1 MKTLAYHSP
10 FLPQKSGISHYSSEL
25 LSALKAHYDITLVSD
40 ETELLDQE
48 FPIITYERF
57 YELMSDESTA
67 FDRVIYNMGNNTK
80 FHKIIYEC
88 SIKHSGVVILHDFF
102 ISGFIGD
109 YHNWDSNN
117 LIKFISKHY
126 DIKAALEYFF
136 NNYEIF
142 EKKYPLN
149 LPLIEHSKAV
159 IVHTKQ
165 AIDLALKF
173 YKNNDFLNI
182 VPHLRINEEI
192 YKNEN
197 KSLLKLNNTRVYG
210 VFGYL
215 HPLKQNM
222 EILYSW
228 HRVMNDKNARLF
240 FVGSISD
247 GQDEYLAKIQNFI
260 KEKNITNVEFIG
272 WADSKIY
279 KEYLQACDICI
290 CLRKIHLGEAS
301 GVILD
306 SMNYENTIITNFS
319 GFDECAIYVPEVS
332 DDGNELD
339 AALLKAYNSDDSLA
353 KRAKERII
361 KEHDP
366 DMCAKKIFEITER
379 AYSEPKELKCF
390 KNRILVDITYVLIN
404 DLQTGISRV
413 VWNELNALMQSTT
426 IPIIAVYFNGS
437 TYNSANTFMAK
448 KLGFPC
454 PLDNEIITPQKGDIF
469 YALDFSV
476 MYRCEPEIPL
486 LEAQKNGFFD
496 ELKKAGGKIFVRV
509 YDLLPLTH
517 PEFFPYHAGELHLR
531 WCELLKDIDA
541 TLLAISSRVES
552 DLKTY
557 GFSKTKTLSLA
568 SHFKE
573 YKKADKAKEPTFIC
587 VGTIEERKGIKA
599 ICLAFER
606 LALIGANA
614 KLIIVGRMGRV
625 DDDFRA
631 FLEHGEHKNIIYKGF
646 CSDDELAEL
655 YATSHALIAASYDEG
670 FGLPLIESGL
680 PVIARDIEIFR
691 EVLGG
696 SALYFKDNLELMNI
710 LINYKN
716 ISLLPPK
723 NTRTWGD
730 VANELLEIFG
740 V

>member
-25 LSALKAHYDITLVSD
+25 LSTLKAHYDITLVSD
-40 ETELLDQE
+40 ETKLLNQE

-67 FDRVIYNMGNNTK
+67 FDRVIYNMGNNTL
-80 FHKIIYEC
+80 HYNIYKC
-88 SIKHSGVVILHDFF
+88 ALNYLGVVILHDFF
-102 ISGFIGD
+102 IPNFMHVCYDYDDILQKEIFKEYGFQG
-109 YHNWDSNN
+109 
-117 LIKFISKHY
+117 LF
-126 DIKAALEYFF
+126 EYFY
-136 NNYEIF
+136 NSYESF
-142 EKKYPLN
+142 AKKYPLN
-149 LPLIEHSKAV
+149 RSLIECSKTI
-159 IVHTKQ
+159 IVHTKK
-165 AIDLALKF
+165 AFSLANEI

-182 VPHLRINEEI
+182 MPLLRQNISL
-192 YKNEN
+192 N
-197 KSLLKLNNTRVYG
+197 KIKAKKELKLENTKTFG
-210 VFGYL
+210 VFGFT
-215 HPLKQNM
+215 HPIKQNL
-222 EILYSW
+222 ELLRSW
-228 HRVMNDKNARLF
+228 ARVMKDKNAVLF
-240 FVGSISD
+240 IVGENGLPD
-247 GQDEYLAKIQNFI
+247 FNEKLKNFLAEQ
-260 KEKNITNVEFIG
+260 NITNAYIIG
-272 WADSKIY
+272 WADDELY
-279 KEYLQACDICI
+279 KRYLSACDVSI
-290 CLRKIHLGEAS
+290 CLRKTHLGEAS
-301 GVILD
+301 AALLD
-306 SMNYENTIITNFS
+306 CLNYQTTTITNFS
-319 GFDECAIYVPEVS
+319 GFDDCAIYVPEVS
-332 DDGNELD
+332 DDGHELD
-339 AALLKAYNSDDSLA
+339 TALLKAYNSDDSLA

-390 KNRILVDITYVLIN
+390 KNRILVDISAVFRT
-404 DLQTGISRV
+404 DPQTGISRV
-413 VWNELNALMQSTT
+413 VWQELNALFQSTT
-426 IPIIAVYFNGS
+426 LPVIPVYFDGHGYS
-437 TYNSANTFMAK
+437 SANEFMLK
-448 KLGFPC
+448 KLALPFSIN
-454 PLDNEIITPQKGDIF
+454 DEKIIPQKGDIF

-476 MYRCEPEIPL
+476 MYGCEPEIPL

-496 ELKKAGGKIFVRV
+496 ELKKAGGKVFVRV

-541 TLLAISSRVES
+541 TLLAISNRVES

-573 YKKADKAKEPTFIC
+573 YKKADKAKGPTFIC

-631 FLEHGEHKNIIYKGF
+631 FLERSEHKNIIYKGF

-696 SALYFKDNLELMNI
+696 NALYFKDNLELMNI

-730 VANELLEIFG
+730 VANELLELFG

>member
-48 FPIITYERF
+48 FPIITYECF

-165 AIDLALKF
+165 AMDLALKF

-319 GFDECAIYVPEVS
+319 GFDDCAIYVPKVS
-332 DDGNELD
+332 DDGHELD

-379 AYSEPKELKCF
+379 AYSESKELKCF

-454 PLDNEIITPQKGDIF
+454 PLDNEIIIPQKGDIF

-496 ELKKAGGKIFVRV
+496 ELKKAGGKVFVRV

-573 YKKADKAKEPTFIC
+573 YKKANKAKGPTFIC

>member
-88 SIKHSGVVILHDFF
+88 SIKHPGVVILHDFF

-165 AIDLALKF
+165 AMDLALKF

-240 FVGSISD
+240 FIGSISD

-426 IPIIAVYFNGS
+426 IPIITVYFNGS
-437 TYNSANTFMAK
+437 TYNSANAFMAK

-454 PLDNEIITPQKGDIF
+454 PLDNEKIIPQKGDIF

-496 ELKKAGGKIFVRV
+496 ELKKAGGKVFVRV

-541 TLLAISSRVES
+541 TLLAISNRVES

-557 GFSKTKTLSLA
+557 GFNKTKTLSLA
-568 SHFKE
+568 SYFKE

-625 DDDFRA
+625 DDDFKA
-631 FLEHGEHKNIIYKGF
+631 FLEQGEHENIIYKGF

-730 VANELLEIFG
+730 VAKELLEIFG

>member
-57 YELMSDESTA
+57 YELMSDENTA

-165 AIDLALKF
+165 AMDLALKF

-332 DDGNELD
+332 DDGHELD
-339 AALLKAYNSDDSLA
+339 PALLKAYNSDDSLA

-413 VWNELNALMQSTT
+413 VWNELNTLMQSTT

-454 PLDNEIITPQKGDIF
+454 SLDNEIITPQKGDIF

-496 ELKKAGGKIFVRV
+496 ELKKADGKVFVRV

-573 YKKADKAKEPTFIC
+573 YKKADKASEPTFIC

-631 FLEHGEHKNIIYKGF
+631 FLERSEHENIIYKGF

-680 PVIARDIEIFR
+680 PVIARDIEVFR
-691 EVLGG
+691 EVLGDN
-696 SALYFKDNLELMNI
+696 ALYFKDNLELMNI

>member
-165 AIDLALKF
+165 AMDLALKF

-332 DDGNELD
+332 DDGHELD

-366 DMCAKKIFEITER
+366 DMCAKKIFEITEK
-379 AYSEPKELKCF
+379 AYNEPKELKCF

-454 PLDNEIITPQKGDIF
+454 PLDNEIIIPQKGDIF

-486 LEAQKNGFFD
+486 LEAHKNGFFD
-496 ELKKAGGKIFVRV
+496 ELKKAGGKVFVRV

-625 DDDFRA
+625 DDDFKA
-631 FLEHGEHKNIIYKGF
+631 FLEQGEHKNIIYKGF

-680 PVIARDIEIFR
+680 PVIARDIEGFR

>member
-88 SIKHSGVVILHDFF
+88 SIKHPGVVILHDFF

-165 AIDLALKF
+165 AMDLALKF

-182 VPHLRINEEI
+182 MPLLRQNISL
-192 YKNEN
+192 N
-197 KSLLKLNNTRVYG
+197 KIKAKKELKLENTKTFG
-210 VFGYL
+210 VFGFT
-215 HPLKQNM
+215 HPIKQNL
-222 EILYSW
+222 ELLRSW
-228 HRVMNDKNARLF
+228 ARVMKDKNAVLF
-240 FVGSISD
+240 IVGENGLPD
-247 GQDEYLAKIQNFI
+247 FNEKLKNFLAEQ
-260 KEKNITNVEFIG
+260 NITNTYIVG
-272 WADSKIY
+272 WADDELY
-279 KEYLQACDICI
+279 KRYLSACDVSI
-290 CLRKIHLGEAS
+290 CLRKTHLGEAS
-301 GVILD
+301 AALLD
-306 SMNYENTIITNFS
+306 CLNYQTTTITNFS
-319 GFDECAIYVPEVS
+319 GFDECAIYVPQVS
-332 DDGNELD
+332 DDGHELD

-353 KRAKERII
+353 RRAKERII

-496 ELKKAGGKIFVRV
+496 ELKKAGGKVFVRV

-557 GFSKTKTLSLA
+557 DFNKTKTLSLA

-573 YKKADKAKEPTFIC
+573 YKKANKAKEPTFIC

-625 DDDFRA
+625 DDDFKA
-631 FLEHGEHKNIIYKGF
+631 FLEQGEHENIIYKGF

-680 PVIARDIEIFR
+680 PVIARDIEVFR
-691 EVLGG
+691 EVLGDN
-696 SALYFKDNLELMNI
+696 ALYFKDNLELMNI

-730 VANELLEIFG
+730 VAKELLELFG

>member
-57 YELMSDESTA
+57 YELMSDENTA

-88 SIKHSGVVILHDFF
+88 SIKHPGVVILHDFF

-165 AIDLALKF
+165 AMDLALKF

-182 VPHLRINEEI
+182 MPLLRQNITL
-192 YKNEN
+192 N
-197 KSLLKLNNTRVYG
+197 KIKAKKELKLENTKTFG
-210 VFGYL
+210 VFGFT
-215 HPLKQNM
+215 HPIKQNL
-222 EILYSW
+222 ELLRSW
-228 HRVMNDKNARLF
+228 ARVMKDKNAVLF
-240 FVGSISD
+240 IVGENGLPD
-247 GQDEYLAKIQNFI
+247 FNEKLKNFLAEQ
-260 KEKNITNVEFIG
+260 NITNAYIIG
-272 WADSKIY
+272 WADDELY
-279 KEYLQACDICI
+279 KRYLSACDVSI
-290 CLRKIHLGEAS
+290 CLRKTHLGEAS
-301 GVILD
+301 AALLD
-306 SMNYENTIITNFS
+306 CLNYQTTTITNFS
-319 GFDECAIYVPEVS
+319 GFDECAIYTPQVS
-332 DDGNELD
+332 DDGHELD

-379 AYSEPKELKCF
+379 VYSEPKELKCF

-476 MYRCEPEIPL
+476 MYGCEPEIPL
-486 LEAQKNGFFD
+486 LEARKNGFFD
-496 ELKKAGGKIFVRV
+496 ELKKAGGKVFVRV

-531 WCELLKDIDA
+531 WCELLKDLDA

-573 YKKADKAKEPTFIC
+573 YKKANKTSEPTFIC

-606 LALIGANA
+606 LVLIGANA

-631 FLEHGEHKNIIYKGF
+631 FLERSEHENIIYKGF

-680 PVIARDIEIFR
+680 PVIARDIEVFR
-691 EVLGG
+691 EVLGDN
-696 SALYFKDNLELMNI
+696 ALYFKDNLELMNI

-730 VANELLEIFG
+730 VANELLELFG

>member
-57 YELMSDESTA
+57 YELMSDENTA
-67 FDRVIYNMGNNTK
+67 FDRVIYNMGNNPL
-80 FHKIIYEC
+80 HDNIYEC
-88 SIKHSGVVILHDFF
+88 ALNYPSVVILHDFF
-102 ISGFIGD
+102 IPIFMRACYDYDDILQKEIFKEYGFQG
-109 YHNWDSNN
+109 
-117 LIKFISKHY
+117 LF
-126 DIKAALEYFF
+126 EYFY
-136 NNYEIF
+136 NSYESF
-142 EKKYPLN
+142 AKKYPLN
-149 LPLIEHSKAV
+149 RSLIECSKTI
-159 IVHTKQ
+159 IVHTKK
-165 AIDLALKF
+165 AFSLANEI

-182 VPHLRINEEI
+182 MPLLRQNISL
-192 YKNEN
+192 N
-197 KSLLKLNNTRVYG
+197 KIKAKKELKLENTKTFG
-210 VFGYL
+210 VFGFT
-215 HPLKQNM
+215 HPIKQNL
-222 EILYSW
+222 ELLRSW
-228 HRVMNDKNARLF
+228 ARVMKDKNAVLF
-240 FVGSISD
+240 IVGENGLPD
-247 GQDEYLAKIQNFI
+247 FNEKLKNFLAKQ
-260 KEKNITNVEFIG
+260 NITNAYIVG
-272 WADSKIY
+272 WADDELY
-279 KEYLQACDICI
+279 KRYLSACDVSI

-301 GVILD
+301 AALLD
-306 SMNYENTIITNFS
+306 CLNYQTTTITNFS

-332 DDGNELD
+332 DDGHELD

-390 KNRILVDITYVLIN
+390 KNRILVDISAVFKT
-404 DLQTGISRV
+404 DPQTGISRV
-413 VWNELNALMQSTT
+413 VWQELNALFQSTT
-426 IPIIAVYFNGS
+426 LPVIPVYFDGHGYS
-437 TYNSANTFMAK
+437 SANEFMLK
-448 KLGFPC
+448 KLALPFSIN
-454 PLDNEIITPQKGDIF
+454 DEKIIPQKGDIF
-469 YALDFSV
+469 YGVDFSV
-476 MYRCEPEIPL
+476 MHHCDPEIPIL
-486 LEAQKNGFFD
+486 QAHKNGFFN
-496 ELKKAGGKIFVRV
+496 ELKKVGGKIFFLVH
-509 YDLLPLTH
+509 DLLPLTH
-517 PEFFPYHAGELHLR
+517 PEFFPYHAGELHLH

-541 TLLAISSRVES
+541 KLIAISNRVKNDLLA
-552 DLKTY
+552 Y
-557 GFSKTKTLSLA
+557 GFKDVCVVHHGSNKNLEIFQNIAKNKT
-568 SHFKE
+568 
-573 YKKADKAKEPTFIC
+573 PTFIC

-631 FLEHGEHKNIIYKGF
+631 FLEWSEHENIIYKGF

-680 PVIARDIEIFR
+680 PVIARDIEVFR
-691 EVLGG
+691 EVLGDN
-696 SALYFKDNLELMNI
+696 ALYFKDNLELMNI

-730 VANELLEIFG
+730 VANELLELFG

>member
-165 AIDLALKF
+165 AMDLALKF

-240 FVGSISD
+240 FIGSISD

-496 ELKKAGGKIFVRV
+496 ELKKADGKVFVRV

>member
-165 AIDLALKF
+165 AMDLALKF

-496 ELKKAGGKIFVRV
+496 ELKKADGKVFVRV

>member
-496 ELKKAGGKIFVRV
+496 ELKKADGKVFVRV

>member
-57 YELMSDESTA
+57 YELMSDENTA

-165 AIDLALKF
+165 AMDLALKF
-173 YKNNDFLNI
+173 YKNNNFLNI

-332 DDGNELD
+332 DDGHELD

-454 PLDNEIITPQKGDIF
+454 SLDNEIIIPQKGDIF

-496 ELKKAGGKIFVRV
+496 KLKKAGGKVFVRV

-573 YKKADKAKEPTFIC
+573 YKKANKAKGPTFIC

-625 DDDFRA
+625 DDDFKA
-631 FLEHGEHKNIIYKGF
+631 FLEQGEHENIIYKGF

-730 VANELLEIFG
+730 VAKELLELFG

>member
-1 MKTLAYHSP
+1 
-10 FLPQKSGISHYSSEL
+10 
-25 LSALKAHYDITLVSD
+25 
-40 ETELLDQE
+40 
-48 FPIITYERF
+48 
-57 YELMSDESTA
+57 
-67 FDRVIYNMGNNTK
+67 
-80 FHKIIYEC
+80 
-88 SIKHSGVVILHDFF
+88 
-102 ISGFIGD
+102 
-109 YHNWDSNN
+109 
-117 LIKFISKHY
+117 
-126 DIKAALEYFF
+126 
-136 NNYEIF
+136 
-142 EKKYPLN
+142 
-149 LPLIEHSKAV
+149 
-159 IVHTKQ
+159 
-165 AIDLALKF
+165 
-173 YKNNDFLNI
+173 
-182 VPHLRINEEI
+182 
-192 YKNEN
+192 
-197 KSLLKLNNTRVYG
+197 
-210 VFGYL
+210 
-215 HPLKQNM
+215 M

-476 MYRCEPEIPL
+476 MYRC
-486 LEAQKNGFFD
+486 
-496 ELKKAGGKIFVRV
+496 
-509 YDLLPLTH
+509 
-517 PEFFPYHAGELHLR
+517 
-531 WCELLKDIDA
+531 
-541 TLLAISSRVES
+541 
-552 DLKTY
+552 
-557 GFSKTKTLSLA
+557 
-568 SHFKE
+568 
-573 YKKADKAKEPTFIC
+573 
-587 VGTIEERKGIKA
+587 
-599 ICLAFER
+599 
-606 LALIGANA
+606 
-614 KLIIVGRMGRV
+614 
-625 DDDFRA
+625 
-631 FLEHGEHKNIIYKGF
+631 
-646 CSDDELAEL
+646 
-655 YATSHALIAASYDEG
+655 
-670 FGLPLIESGL
+670 
-680 PVIARDIEIFR
+680 
-691 EVLGG
+691 
-696 SALYFKDNLELMNI
+696 
-710 LINYKN
+710 
-716 ISLLPPK
+716 
-723 NTRTWGD
+723 
-730 VANELLEIFG
+730 
-740 V
+740 

>member
-332 DDGNELD
+332 DDGHELD

-361 KEHDP
+361 KEHNP

-454 PLDNEIITPQKGDIF
+454 SLDNEIITPQKGDIF

-496 ELKKAGGKIFVRV
+496 ELKKADGKVFVRV

-631 FLEHGEHKNIIYKGF
+631 FLERSEHKNIIYKGF

-730 VANELLEIFG
+730 VANELLELFG

>member
-57 YELMSDESTA
+57 YELMSNESTA

-165 AIDLALKF
+165 AMDLALKF

-332 DDGNELD
+332 DDGHELD

-366 DMCAKKIFEITER
+366 DMCAKKIFEITEK
-379 AYSEPKELKCF
+379 AYNEPKELKCF

-454 PLDNEIITPQKGDIF
+454 SLDNEIIIPQKGDIF

-486 LEAQKNGFFD
+486 LEAHKNGFFD
-496 ELKKAGGKIFVRV
+496 KLKKAGGKVFVRV

-573 YKKADKAKEPTFIC
+573 YKKANKAKGPTFIC

-625 DDDFRA
+625 DDDFKA
-631 FLEHGEHKNIIYKGF
+631 FLEQGEHENIIYKGF

-696 SALYFKDNLELMNI
+696 RALYFKDNLELMNI

>member
-80 FHKIIYEC
+80 FHKIIYDC
-88 SIKHSGVVILHDFF
+88 SIKHPGVVILHDFF

-165 AIDLALKF
+165 AMDLALKF

-260 KEKNITNVEFIG
+260 KEKNITNAEFIG

-332 DDGNELD
+332 DDGHELD

-413 VWNELNALMQSTT
+413 VWNELNSLMQSTT

-454 PLDNEIITPQKGDIF
+454 SLDNEIITPQKGDIF

-476 MYRCEPEIPL
+476 MYRCDPEIPIL
-486 LEAQKNGFFD
+486 QAHKNGFFD
-496 ELKKAGGKIFVRV
+496 ELKKAGGKVFVRV

-573 YKKADKAKEPTFIC
+573 YKKAKKTSEPTFIC

-631 FLEHGEHKNIIYKGF
+631 FLEYGEHKNIIYKGF

-680 PVIARDIEIFR
+680 PVIARDIEVFR
-691 EVLGG
+691 EVLGDN
-696 SALYFKDNLELMNI
+696 ALYFKDNLELMNI

-723 NTRTWGD
+723 NTRTWQD

>member
-165 AIDLALKF
+165 AMDLALKF

-332 DDGNELD
+332 DDGHELD

-426 IPIIAVYFNGS
+426 IPIITVYFNGS
-437 TYNSANTFMAK
+437 TYNSANAFMAK

-496 ELKKAGGKIFVRV
+496 ELKKADGKVFVRV

>member
-1 MKTLAYHSP
+1 M
-10 FLPQKSGISHYSSEL
+10 
-25 LSALKAHYDITLVSD
+25 
-40 ETELLDQE
+40 
-48 FPIITYERF
+48 
-57 YELMSDESTA
+57 
-67 FDRVIYNMGNNTK
+67 
-80 FHKIIYEC
+80 
-88 SIKHSGVVILHDFF
+88 
-102 ISGFIGD
+102 
-109 YHNWDSNN
+109 
-117 LIKFISKHY
+117 
-126 DIKAALEYFF
+126 
-136 NNYEIF
+136 
-142 EKKYPLN
+142 
-149 LPLIEHSKAV
+149 
-159 IVHTKQ
+159 
-165 AIDLALKF
+165 
-173 YKNNDFLNI
+173 
-182 VPHLRINEEI
+182 
-192 YKNEN
+192 
-197 KSLLKLNNTRVYG
+197 
-210 VFGYL
+210 
-215 HPLKQNM
+215 
-222 EILYSW
+222 
-228 HRVMNDKNARLF
+228 
-240 FVGSISD
+240 
-247 GQDEYLAKIQNFI
+247 
-260 KEKNITNVEFIG
+260 
-272 WADSKIY
+272 
-279 KEYLQACDICI
+279 
-290 CLRKIHLGEAS
+290 RKIHLGEAS

-332 DDGNELD
+332 DDGHELD

-366 DMCAKKIFEITER
+366 DICAKKIFEITEK
-379 AYSEPKELKCF
+379 AYNEPKELKCF

-486 LEAQKNGFFD
+486 LEAHKNGFFD
-496 ELKKAGGKIFVRV
+496 ELKKAGGKVFVRV

-573 YKKADKAKEPTFIC
+573 YKKADKAKGPTFIC

-631 FLEHGEHKNIIYKGF
+631 FLERSEHENIIYKGF

-730 VANELLEIFG
+730 VAKELLELFG

>member
-25 LSALKAHYDITLVSD
+25 LSTLKAHYDITLVSD
-40 ETELLDQE
+40 ETKLLNQE

-165 AIDLALKF
+165 AMDLALKF

-625 DDDFRA
+625 DDDFKA
-631 FLEHGEHKNIIYKGF
+631 FLEQGEHENIIYKGF

-730 VANELLEIFG
+730 VAKELLELFG

>member
-40 ETELLDQE
+40 EAELLDQE

-109 YHNWDSNN
+109 YHNWNSNN

-136 NNYEIF
+136 NNYAIF

-159 IVHTKQ
+159 IVHTEQ
-165 AIDLALKF
+165 AMDLALKF

-228 HRVMNDKNARLF
+228 HRVMKDKNARLF

-319 GFDECAIYVPEVS
+319 SFDDCAIYVPQVS
-332 DDGNELD
+332 DDGHELD

-379 AYSEPKELKCF
+379 AYREPKELKCF
-390 KNRILVDITYVLIN
+390 KN
-404 DLQTGISRV
+404 
-413 VWNELNALMQSTT
+413 
-426 IPIIAVYFNGS
+426 
-437 TYNSANTFMAK
+437 
-448 KLGFPC
+448 
-454 PLDNEIITPQKGDIF
+454 
-469 YALDFSV
+469 
-476 MYRCEPEIPL
+476 
-486 LEAQKNGFFD
+486 
-496 ELKKAGGKIFVRV
+496 
-509 YDLLPLTH
+509 
-517 PEFFPYHAGELHLR
+517 
-531 WCELLKDIDA
+531 
-541 TLLAISSRVES
+541 
-552 DLKTY
+552 
-557 GFSKTKTLSLA
+557 
-568 SHFKE
+568 
-573 YKKADKAKEPTFIC
+573 
-587 VGTIEERKGIKA
+587 
-599 ICLAFER
+599 
-606 LALIGANA
+606 
-614 KLIIVGRMGRV
+614 
-625 DDDFRA
+625 
-631 FLEHGEHKNIIYKGF
+631 
-646 CSDDELAEL
+646 
-655 YATSHALIAASYDEG
+655 
-670 FGLPLIESGL
+670 
-680 PVIARDIEIFR
+680 
-691 EVLGG
+691 
-696 SALYFKDNLELMNI
+696 
-710 LINYKN
+710 
-716 ISLLPPK
+716 
-723 NTRTWGD
+723 
-730 VANELLEIFG
+730 
-740 V
+740 

>member
-40 ETELLDQE
+40 ETKLLNQE

-165 AIDLALKF
+165 AMDLALKF

-319 GFDECAIYVPEVS
+319 GFDECTIYVPQVS
-332 DDGNELD
+332 DDGHELD

-379 AYSEPKELKCF
+379 AYNEPKELKCF

-426 IPIIAVYFNGS
+426 IPIITVYFNGS

-454 PLDNEIITPQKGDIF
+454 PLNNEIITPQKGDIF

-496 ELKKAGGKIFVRV
+496 ELKKAGGKVFVRV

-573 YKKADKAKEPTFIC
+573 YKKADKAKGPTFIC

-625 DDDFRA
+625 DDDFKA
-631 FLEHGEHKNIIYKGF
+631 FLEYGEHKNIIYKGF

-680 PVIARDIEIFR
+680 PVIARDIEVFR

-723 NTRTWGD
+723 NTRTYKD
-730 VANELLEIFG
+730 VTKELLELFG

>member
-165 AIDLALKF
+165 AMDLALKF

-332 DDGNELD
+332 DDGHELD

-366 DMCAKKIFEITER
+366 DICAKKIFEITEK
-379 AYSEPKELKCF
+379 AYNEPKELKCF

-454 PLDNEIITPQKGDIF
+454 PLDNEKIIPQKGDIF

-476 MYRCEPEIPL
+476 MYGCEPEIPL

-496 ELKKAGGKIFVRV
+496 ELKKAGGKVFVRV

-573 YKKADKAKEPTFIC
+573 YKKADKAKGPTFIC

-631 FLEHGEHKNIIYKGF
+631 FLEQGEHENIIYKGF
-646 CSDDELAEL
+646 CSDDQLAEL

-680 PVIARDIEIFR
+680 PVIARDIEVFR
-691 EVLGG
+691 EVLGDN
-696 SALYFKDNLELMNI
+696 ALYFKDNLELMNI

>member
-165 AIDLALKF
+165 AMDLALKF

-182 VPHLRINEEI
+182 MPLLRQNISL
-192 YKNEN
+192 N
-197 KSLLKLNNTRVYG
+197 KIKAKKELKLENTKTFG
-210 VFGYL
+210 VFGFT
-215 HPLKQNM
+215 HPIKQNL
-222 EILYSW
+222 ELLHSW
-228 HRVMNDKNARLF
+228 ARVMKDKNAVLF
-240 FVGSISD
+240 IVGENGLPD
-247 GQDEYLAKIQNFI
+247 FNEKLKNFLAEQ
-260 KEKNITNVEFIG
+260 NITNAYIVG
-272 WADSKIY
+272 WTDDELY
-279 KEYLQACDICI
+279 KRYLSASEVSI
-290 CLRKIHLGEAS
+290 CLRKTHLGEAS
-301 GVILD
+301 AALLD
-306 SMNYENTIITNFS
+306 CLNYQTTTITNFS

-332 DDGNELD
+332 DDGHELD

-454 PLDNEIITPQKGDIF
+454 SLDNEIIIPQKGDIF

-476 MYRCEPEIPL
+476 LYGCEPEIPL
-486 LEAQKNGFFD
+486 LEAHKNGFFD
-496 ELKKAGGKIFVRV
+496 ELKKAGGKVFVRV

-573 YKKADKAKEPTFIC
+573 YKKANKTSEPTFIC

-625 DDDFRA
+625 DDDFRT
-631 FLEHGEHKNIIYKGF
+631 FLEQGEHENIIYKGF

-680 PVIARDIEIFR
+680 PVIARDIEVFR
-691 EVLGG
+691 EVLGDN
-696 SALYFKDNLELMNI
+696 ALYFKDNLELMNI

>member
-57 YELMSDESTA
+57 YELMSNKNTA

-165 AIDLALKF
+165 AMDLALKF

-319 GFDECAIYVPEVS
+319 GFDDCAIYVPEVS
-332 DDGNELD
+332 DDGHELD

-366 DMCAKKIFEITER
+366 NMCAKKIFEITEK
-379 AYSEPKELKCF
+379 AYNEPKELKCF

-437 TYNSANTFMAK
+437 TYNSANAFMAK

-454 PLDNEIITPQKGDIF
+454 SLDNEIITPQKSDIF

-476 MYRCEPEIPL
+476 MYGCEPEIPL
-486 LEAQKNGFFD
+486 LEAHKNGFFD
-496 ELKKAGGKIFVRV
+496 ELKKAGGKVFVRV

-573 YKKADKAKEPTFIC
+573 YKKANKAKGPTFIC

-631 FLEHGEHKNIIYKGF
+631 FLEHGKHKNIIYKGF

-691 EVLGG
+691 EVLGV

-723 NTRTWGD
+723 NTRTYKD
-730 VANELLEIFG
+730 VAKELLELFG

>member
-57 YELMSDESTA
+57 YELMSDENTA
-67 FDRVIYNMGNNTK
+67 FDRVIYNMGNNPL
-80 FHKIIYEC
+80 HYNIYK
-88 SIKHSGVVILHDFF
+88 SALNYPSVVILHDFF
-102 ISGFIGD
+102 IPIFMRACYDYDDILQKEIFKEYGFQG
-109 YHNWDSNN
+109 
-117 LIKFISKHY
+117 LF
-126 DIKAALEYFF
+126 EYFY
-136 NNYEIF
+136 NSYESF
-142 EKKYPLN
+142 AKKYPLN
-149 LPLIEHSKAV
+149 RSLIECSKTI
-159 IVHTKQ
+159 IVHTKK
-165 AIDLALKF
+165 AFSLANEI

-182 VPHLRINEEI
+182 MPLLRQNISL
-192 YKNEN
+192 N
-197 KSLLKLNNTRVYG
+197 KIKAKKELKLENTKTFG
-210 VFGYL
+210 VFGFT
-215 HPLKQNM
+215 HPIKQNL
-222 EILYSW
+222 ELLRSW
-228 HRVMNDKNARLF
+228 ARVMKDKNAVLF
-240 FVGSISD
+240 IVGENGLPD
-247 GQDEYLAKIQNFI
+247 FNEKLKNFLAKQ
-260 KEKNITNVEFIG
+260 NITNAYIVG
-272 WADSKIY
+272 WADDELY
-279 KEYLQACDICI
+279 KRYLSACDVSI
-290 CLRKIHLGEAS
+290 CLRKTHLGEAS
-301 GVILD
+301 AALLD
-306 SMNYENTIITNFS
+306 CLNYQTTTITNFS
-319 GFDECAIYVPEVS
+319 GFDDCAIYVPEVS
-332 DDGNELD
+332 DDGHELD

-390 KNRILVDITYVLIN
+390 KNRILVDISAVFKT
-404 DLQTGISRV
+404 DPQTGISRV
-413 VWNELNALMQSTT
+413 VWQELNALFQSTT
-426 IPIIAVYFNGS
+426 LPVIPVYFDGHGYS
-437 TYNSANTFMAK
+437 SANEFMLK
-448 KLGFPC
+448 KLALPFSIN
-454 PLDNEIITPQKGDIF
+454 DEKIIPQKGDIF
-469 YALDFSV
+469 YGVDFSV
-476 MYRCEPEIPL
+476 MYHCDPEIPIL
-486 LEAQKNGFFD
+486 QAHKNGFFN
-496 ELKKAGGKIFVRV
+496 ELKKVGGKIFFLVH
-509 YDLLPLTH
+509 DLLPLTH
-517 PEFFPYHAGELHLR
+517 PEFFPYHAGELHLH

-541 TLLAISSRVES
+541 KLIAISNRVKNDLLA
-552 DLKTY
+552 Y
-557 GFSKTKTLSLA
+557 GFKDVCVVHHGSNKNLEIFQNIAKNKT
-568 SHFKE
+568 
-573 YKKADKAKEPTFIC
+573 PTFIC

-625 DDDFRA
+625 DDDFKA
-631 FLEHGEHKNIIYKGF
+631 FLEWSEHENIIYKGF

-680 PVIARDIEIFR
+680 PVIARDIDVFR
-691 EVLGG
+691 EVLGDN
-696 SALYFKDNLELMNI
+696 ALYFKDNLELMNI

>member
-57 YELMSDESTA
+57 YELMSDENTA

-165 AIDLALKF
+165 AMDLALKF

-182 VPHLRINEEI
+182 MPLLRQNISL
-192 YKNEN
+192 N
-197 KSLLKLNNTRVYG
+197 KIKAKKELKLENTKTFG
-210 VFGYL
+210 VFGFT
-215 HPLKQNM
+215 HPIKQNL
-222 EILYSW
+222 ELLRSW
-228 HRVMNDKNARLF
+228 ARVMKDKNAVLF
-240 FVGSISD
+240 IVGENGLPD
-247 GQDEYLAKIQNFI
+247 FNEKLKNFLAEQ
-260 KEKNITNVEFIG
+260 NITNTYIVG
-272 WADSKIY
+272 WADDELY
-279 KEYLQACDICI
+279 KRYLSACDVSI
-290 CLRKIHLGEAS
+290 CLRKTHLGEAS
-301 GVILD
+301 AALLD
-306 SMNYENTIITNFS
+306 CLNYQTTTITNFS
-319 GFDECAIYVPEVS
+319 GFDECAIYVPQVS
-332 DDGNELD
+332 DDGHELD

-353 KRAKERII
+353 RRAKEHII

-426 IPIIAVYFNGS
+426 IPIITVYFNGS

-476 MYRCEPEIPL
+476 MYGCEPEIPL
-486 LEAQKNGFFD
+486 LEANKNGFFD
-496 ELKKAGGKIFVRV
+496 ELKKADGKVFVRV

-573 YKKADKAKEPTFIC
+573 YKKANKTSEPTFIC

-625 DDDFRA
+625 DNDFKV
-631 FLEHGEHKNIIYKGF
+631 FLEQGEHENIIYKGF
-646 CSDDELAEL
+646 CSDDELVEL

-680 PVIARDIEIFR
+680 PVIARDIEVFR
-691 EVLGG
+691 EVLGDN
-696 SALYFKDNLELMNI
+696 ALYFKDNLELMNI

>member
-80 FHKIIYEC
+80 FHKTIYEC
-88 SIKHSGVVILHDFF
+88 LLKHPGVVILHDFF

-109 YHNWDSNN
+109 YHNWNSNN

-149 LPLIEHSKAV
+149 LPLVEHSKAV
-159 IVHTKQ
+159 IVHTKR
-165 AIDLALKF
+165 AMDLALKF

-182 VPHLRINEEI
+182 VPHLRVNEKV
-192 YKNEN
+192 YKN
-197 KSLLKLNNTRVYG
+197 KDLLNLNNAKIYG

-222 EILYSW
+222 EILHSW
-228 HRVMNDKNARLF
+228 NRVMKDKNAHLF
-240 FVGSISD
+240 FIGSISD

-319 GFDECAIYVPEVS
+319 GFDDCAIYVPEVS
-332 DDGNELD
+332 DDGHELD

-390 KNRILVDITYVLIN
+390 KNRILVDMTYVVID

-413 VWNELNALMQSTT
+413 VWQELNALFQSTT
-426 IPIIAVYFNGS
+426 LPVIPVYFDGHGYS
-437 TYNSANTFMAK
+437 SANEFMLK
-448 KLGFPC
+448 KLALPFSIN
-454 PLDNEIITPQKGDIF
+454 DEKIIPQKGDIF

-486 LEAQKNGFFD
+486 LEAHKNGFFD
-496 ELKKAGGKIFVRV
+496 ELKKAGGKVFVRV

-573 YKKADKAKEPTFIC
+573 YKKADKAKGPTFIC

-625 DDDFRA
+625 DDDFKA
-631 FLEHGEHKNIIYKGF
+631 FLEQGEHENIIYKGF

-730 VANELLEIFG
+730 VAKELLEIFG

>member
-165 AIDLALKF
+165 AMDLALKF

-332 DDGNELD
+332 DDGHELD

-454 PLDNEIITPQKGDIF
+454 PLDNEIIIPQKGDIF

-486 LEAQKNGFFD
+486 LEARKNGFFD
-496 ELKKAGGKIFVRV
+496 ELKKAGGKVFVRV

-573 YKKADKAKEPTFIC
+573 YKKADKAKGPTFIC

-625 DDDFRA
+625 DDDFKA
-631 FLEHGEHKNIIYKGF
+631 FLEQGEHENIIYKGF

-691 EVLGG
+691 EVLGDN
-696 SALYFKDNLELMNI
+696 ALYFKDNLELMNI

>member
-57 YELMSDESTA
+57 YELMSDENTA
-67 FDRVIYNMGNNTK
+67 FERVIYNMGNNTK

-165 AIDLALKF
+165 AMDLALKF

-319 GFDECAIYVPEVS
+319 GFDDCAIYVPQVS
-332 DDGNELD
+332 DDGHELD

-476 MYRCEPEIPL
+476 MYGCEPEIPL
-486 LEAQKNGFFD
+486 LEARKNGFFD
-496 ELKKAGGKIFVRV
+496 ELKKAGGKVFVRV

-573 YKKADKAKEPTFIC
+573 YKKANKAKGPTFIC

-631 FLEHGEHKNIIYKGF
+631 FLEHGEHENIIYKGF

-691 EVLGG
+691 EVLGV

>member
-165 AIDLALKF
+165 AMDLALKF

-182 VPHLRINEEI
+182 VQHLRINEEI

-228 HRVMNDKNARLF
+228 YRVMKDKNARLF
-240 FVGSISD
+240 FVGNISD

-306 SMNYENTIITNFS
+306 SMNYENTVITNFS
-319 GFDECAIYVPEVS
+319 GFDDCAIYVPRVS
-332 DDGNELD
+332 YDGHELD

-404 DLQTGISRV
+404 DLQTGISKV

-486 LEAQKNGFFD
+486 LEAHKNGFFD
-496 ELKKAGGKIFVRV
+496 ELKKADGKVFVRV

-573 YKKADKAKEPTFIC
+573 YKKANKTSEPTFIC

-631 FLEHGEHKNIIYKGF
+631 FLEQGEHENIIYKGF

-680 PVIARDIEIFR
+680 PVIARDIEVFR
-691 EVLGG
+691 EVLGDN
-696 SALYFKDNLELMNI
+696 ALYFKDNLELMNI

-730 VANELLEIFG
+730 VAKELLELFG

>member
-165 AIDLALKF
+165 AMDLALKF

-426 IPIIAVYFNGS
+426 IPIITVYFNGS
-437 TYNSANTFMAK
+437 TYNSANAFMAK

-454 PLDNEIITPQKGDIF
+454 PLDNEKIIPQKGDIF

-496 ELKKAGGKIFVRV
+496 ELKKADGKVFVRV

>member
-126 DIKAALEYFF
+126 DIKAVLEYFF
-136 NNYEIF
+136 NNYAIF

-165 AIDLALKF
+165 AMDLALKF

-182 VPHLRINEEI
+182 MPLLRQNISL
-192 YKNEN
+192 N
-197 KSLLKLNNTRVYG
+197 KIKAKKELKLENTKTFG
-210 VFGYL
+210 VFGFT
-215 HPLKQNM
+215 HPIKQNL
-222 EILYSW
+222 ELLRSW
-228 HRVMNDKNARLF
+228 ARVMKDKNAVLF
-240 FVGSISD
+240 IVGENGLPD
-247 GQDEYLAKIQNFI
+247 FNEKLKNFLAEQ
-260 KEKNITNVEFIG
+260 NITNAYIVG
-272 WADSKIY
+272 WTDEELY
-279 KEYLQACDICI
+279 KRYLSACDVSI
-290 CLRKIHLGEAS
+290 CLRKTHLGEAS
-301 GVILD
+301 AALLD
-306 SMNYENTIITNFS
+306 CLNYQTTTITNFS
-319 GFDECAIYVPEVS
+319 GFDDCAIYVPQVS
-332 DDGNELD
+332 DDGHELD

-379 AYSEPKELKCF
+379 AYREPKELKCF
-390 KNRILVDITYVLIN
+390 KNRILVDMTYVLID

-413 VWNELNALMQSTT
+413 VWQELNALFQSTT
-426 IPIIAVYFNGS
+426 LPVIPVYFDGHGYS
-437 TYNSANTFMAK
+437 SANELMLK
-448 KLGFPC
+448 KLALPFSIN
-454 PLDNEIITPQKGDIF
+454 DEKIIPQKGDIF

-476 MYRCEPEIPL
+476 MYGCDPEIPIL
-486 LEAQKNGFFD
+486 QAHKNGFFN
-496 ELKKAGGKIFVRV
+496 ELKKVGGKIFFLVH
-509 YDLLPLTH
+509 DLLPLTH
-517 PEFFPYHAGELHLR
+517 PEFFPYHAGELHLH

-541 TLLAISSRVES
+541 KLIAISNRVKNDLLA
-552 DLKTY
+552 Y
-557 GFSKTKTLSLA
+557 GFKDVCVVHHGSNKNLEIFQNIAKNKT
-568 SHFKE
+568 
-573 YKKADKAKEPTFIC
+573 PTFIC

-631 FLEHGEHKNIIYKGF
+631 FLERSEHENIIYKGF

-696 SALYFKDNLELMNI
+696 RALYFKDNLELMNI

-730 VANELLEIFG
+730 AANELLEIFG

>member
-57 YELMSDESTA
+57 YELMSDENTA
-67 FDRVIYNMGNNTK
+67 FERVIYNMGNNTK

-165 AIDLALKF
+165 AMDLALKF

-332 DDGNELD
+332 DDGHELD

-496 ELKKAGGKIFVRV
+496 ELKKAGGKVFVRV

-573 YKKADKAKEPTFIC
+573 YKKANKAKGPTFIC

-631 FLEHGEHKNIIYKGF
+631 FLEQGEHENIIYKGF

-691 EVLGG
+691 EVLGV

>member
-80 FHKIIYEC
+80 FHKIIYDC
-88 SIKHSGVVILHDFF
+88 SIKHPGVVILHDFF

-165 AIDLALKF
+165 AMDLALKF

-306 SMNYENTIITNFS
+306 SMNYESTIITNFS

-332 DDGNELD
+332 DDGHELD

-361 KEHDP
+361 KEHNP

-454 PLDNEIITPQKGDIF
+454 PLDNEKIIPQKGDIF

-486 LEAQKNGFFD
+486 LEAHKNGFFD
-496 ELKKAGGKIFVRV
+496 ELKKAGGKVFVRV

-573 YKKADKAKEPTFIC
+573 YKKADKAKGPTFIC

-625 DDDFRA
+625 DDDFRT
-631 FLEHGEHKNIIYKGF
+631 FLEQGEHKNIIYKGF
-646 CSDDELAEL
+646 CSDDELVEL

-680 PVIARDIEIFR
+680 PVIARDIEVFR
-691 EVLGG
+691 EVLGDN
-696 SALYFKDNLELMNI
+696 ALYFKDNLELMNI

-716 ISLLPPK
+716 VSLLPPK

>member
-57 YELMSDESTA
+57 YELMSDENTA

-165 AIDLALKF
+165 AMDLALKF

-319 GFDECAIYVPEVS
+319 GFDECAIYVPQVS
-332 DDGNELD
+332 DDGHELD

-476 MYRCEPEIPL
+476 MYGCEPEIPL

-496 ELKKAGGKIFVRV
+496 ELKKAGGKVFVRV

-680 PVIARDIEIFR
+680 PVIARDIEVFR